1 MRRNQK
7 AAVTLSVVS
16 AAALMAMLA
25 ACVTINVYFP
35 AAAAEKAADKI
46 IDDVWRGAVPA
57 TPATAPEHS
66 GSIGIPAS
74 ISCWAALGAFL
85 LPAAAAAEPNI
96 EVTSPEVKR
105 LSGSMEARFPLLEP
119 LLDSGAVGLTA
130 DGYVAMRD
138 AAGVALSE
146 RNGIRALVA
155 NENADRAALY
165 REIALA
171 NGQAQWEA
179 QIRNVFATRWI
190 ARAKLGWYY
199 QDAGG
204 AWIKK

>member
-1 MRRNQK
+1 MSRLPK
-7 AAVTLSVVS
+7 TAVSLSMF
-16 AAALMAMLA
+16 AAAAMLA
-25 ACVTINVYFP
+25 LISACVTINVYFP

-46 IDDVWRGAVPA
+46 IDDVWRGSAPA
-57 TPATAPEHS
+57 APSVAPEKS
-66 GSIGIPAS
+66 GALETRTTSAL
-74 ISCWAALGAFL
+74 AAVGNFL
-85 LPAAAAAEPNI
+85 LPGARAAEPNI

-119 LLDSGAVGLTA
+119 LLNSGAVGLTA

-138 AAGVALSE
+138 GANVPLAE
-146 RNGIRALVA
+146 RNGVRTLVA

-171 NGQAQWEA
+171 NGQGQWEA
-179 QIRNVFATRWI
+179 QIRSVFATRWI
-190 ARAKLGWYY
+190 ARAKAGWYY

-204 AWIKK
+204 TWIRK